1 MEETA
6 FFREGVP
13 IHGETFEMVAYG
25 MTPPQ
30 EALLLL
36 LKRGIH
42 LVFTWY
48 SHAVF
53 KFTVELLPVP
63 LKVFTCRSWIACIMQ
78 HVCSPQCVL
87 WVNVNL
93 VPHFSQYRQY
103 PQYRDVRLGR
113 RDSGRITFTIRFDYW
128 IAASWIMATF
138 TVFTCQI
145 IRFPDLTGLGLPLP
159 ARCIPMLYPR

>member
-78 HVCSPQCVL
+78 HVCSPQCRQGSTSIWCRIFLNTDNTHSTETCV
-87 WVNVNL
+87 WAEGIL
-93 VPHFSQYRQY
+93 VESLSQY
-103 PQYRDVRLGR
+103 
-113 RDSGRITFTIRFDYW
+113 
-128 IAASWIMATF
+128 
-138 TVFTCQI
+138 
-145 IRFPDLTGLGLPLP
+145 DLITGLLP
-159 ARCIPMLYPR
+159 AGSWPPSLSSHARLSGSQI